1 MTHTNNARLDKLV
14 GVTASWFPTIKPEK
28 QRAGIRLLRGMS
40 QRRRSTSARFAQALA
55 IADTSAEA
63 LARRSGLS
71 PYVHSGEGD
80 EIRGFMGLTV
90 SRTAHQMTVNGRRL
104 WTWCA
109 YDTLFLPTLL
119 GETGAIGRASC
130 RERVCQYV

>member
-1 MTHTNNARLDKLV
+1 MTHTNNAAVDELWAGAARC
-14 GVTASWFPTIKPEK
+14 FPTFTPEE
-28 QRAGIRLLRGMS
+28 QRAGVALLRELS
-40 QRRRSTSARFAQALA
+40 QGRPVTIARFAQALA

-90 SRTAHQMTVNGRRL
+90 SRTAHQLTVNGRRL
-104 WTWCA
+104 WRSDERRVGKGWCSPDWTGWEC
-109 YDTLFLPTLL
+109 DT
-119 GETGAIGRASC
+119 
-130 RERVCQYV
+130 ERKKIRRNKI